1 MVETCRNKMKQ
12 RNFRN
17 GQVMSGDSLGWPS
30 CQPLGPDLH
39 GPRHLISSVPPGMV
53 LVLMRWCKSPAKW
66 SNLSQKVMPTIS

>member
-17 GQVMSGDSLGWPS
+17 GQVMSGDSLG
-30 CQPLGPDLH
+30 GPDLH
-39 GPRHLISSVPPGMV
+39 GHRHLISSVPPGMV